1 MSDFLARIAEN
12 LANRVDG
19 PLHFRL
25 VLQPLIALTLA
36 IVDGLKDARTGRPPY
51 LWSLV
56 AQRGGSRKQLQDG
69 WKSIGKV
76 FLVALVLDVLYQV
89 IVLGFVYSGEALV
102 VAFVLSIIPYGM
114 MRELI
119 ARIAPKPRFSAR
131 SCPRSWPPQ

>member
-1 MSDFLARIAEN
+1 MGDLLSRVVEN

-36 IVDGLKDARTGRPPY
+36 VLDGFKDARAGNPPY

-56 AQRGGSRKQLQDG
+56 AHRGGGRKQLQDG

-76 FLVALVLDVLYQV
+76 FLLALVLDVLYQV

-102 VAFVLSIIPYGM
+102 VAFVLSIAPYAVI
-114 MRELI
+114 RELI
-119 ARIAPKPRFSAR
+119 NRIAPRPPPFSTR
-131 SCPRSWPPQ
+131 SCP